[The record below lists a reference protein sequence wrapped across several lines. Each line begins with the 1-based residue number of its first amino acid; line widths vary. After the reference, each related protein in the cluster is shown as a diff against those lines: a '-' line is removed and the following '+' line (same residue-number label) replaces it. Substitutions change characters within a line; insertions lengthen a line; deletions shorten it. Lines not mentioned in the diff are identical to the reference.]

1 MNLRNTYGLLVG
13 ILLIVSCQSNQE
25 ISLPVI
31 RNTVDLTTLEWKLW
45 VDSAAVWKNDSLCLP
60 PVDLK
65 ELAVNPPSCGWDELF
80 NSKGIST
87 RIPATVE
94 QYYWNDDKDIKGTGG
109 DYSGVSWFTTT
120 LNVPDVLKDK
130 RVILNFESVRLR
142 AEVFVNE
149 KLAGYDCIGNTPFEV
164 DISDH
169 LKIGSNNRLA
179 IRITDP
185 SGNFDWGDYHLDR
198 WGSKYI
204 PPSHGLGG
212 ITGKLSMY
220 ATDSTYISDVFIKN
234 TPAITK
240 IDAEISLRSLNPDP
254 VKGRLVARI
263 YDADHKNCLLE
274 KELPVA
280 LSGPDKKFDL
290 ALNLPDASP
299 WSPDT
304 PTLYFL
310 DVEWLGNDGN
320 TDQWR
325 DRFGFRWFEIR
336 DNDGDRQLFLND
348 ERIFLTSAITWGFWP
363 SNGIFPANGMAE
375 KQVRMAKDLGLN
387 MLSFHRAI
395 GEPRTIEA
403 ADEMGLL
410 LYEEPGG
417 YRSPQH
423 NIWFWDLQGDSNSI
437 SREEIL
443 PAWEWRR
450 TKLLRMIKRD
460 RNHPS
465 LVIYCMQN
473 EILHDPD
480 EFNKR
485 DIYDAHQ
492 LDPTRIIVYSS
503 NAFEAPYMQGYN
515 GYCPET
521 PAEAK
526 MYMEPYDDKI
536 KFQGWWDEH
545 HAPGPGTYIDKKH
558 YSHPGYYYHNTHH
571 KGEIIFY
578 GEEGSIG
585 APSRLT
591 QIEKTILDNQYETG
605 WDGAHYIR
613 SSNALEGYLAGH
625 AFINKE
631 ISVDDYITSMGNVP
645 FYYQGRIIENCR
657 INNIVDGYVI
667 NGWESSKISNF
678 SGMVD
683 IYRNPKGDPALLA
696 HYNQPAY
703 VAVKL
708 RNKVLP
714 AGAGTMADVYAVNQ
728 ENITGAHQLVIRVSD
743 ERGLLAETEYEI
755 DLAGG
760 SQFGQL
766 LVDGMPINPRDKSYH
781 GYIHVNAVIR
791 NGQEKELTGSDEL
804 FVVGL
809 DPGKVSRGQVLDE
822 SGLILNFLK
831 NGNGLSL
838 YTGDK
843 PHGRYLVLGSTSK
856 PEIDVQ
862 VLSWIKEGNRLL
874 IVHDADKWMEA
885 FGEQGIISYNYRKDL
900 DSLWFGGH
908 FFVKEH
914 ELFSELPVNTAFNWE
929 YQVFSRYT
937 AERYGLILEG
947 EEAVVGA
954 ISKEDI
960 DIATSVGIIP
970 YGKGEIIFS
979 TLDILPNLN
988 SNEEAAAV
996 AQKVLL
1002 NYLEYVSN

>member
-1 MNLRNTYGLLVG
+1 LVG
-13 ILLIVSCQSNQE
+13 IITFASCQNNQE
-25 ISLPVI
+25 ITLPTI
-31 RNTVDLTTLEWKLW
+31 RNTVDLTELEWKLW
-45 VDSAAVWKNDSLCLP
+45 LDSAALWQNDSLCLS
-60 PVDLK
+60 PVDLM
-65 ELAVNPPSCGWDELF
+65 ELPVNPPSCGWDELYG
-80 NSKGIST
+80 SKGIDME
-87 RIPATVE
+87 IPATVE
-94 QYYWNDDKDIKGTGG
+94 QYYWNDEKDNNGTGG
-109 DYSGVSWFTTT
+109 DYKGVSWFTTSM
-120 LNVPDVLKDK
+120 NVPYGLKGK
-130 RVILNFESVRLR
+130 RVILDFESVRLR

-149 KLAGYDCIGNTPFEV
+149 QLAGYDCIGNTPFQV
-164 DISDH
+164 DITNH
-169 LKIGSNNRLA
+169 LEYGAKNRLS

-204 PPSHGLGG
+204 PPSHGFGG
-212 ITGKLSMY
+212 ITGKICMF
-220 ATDSTYISDVFIKN
+220 ATDSTFISNVFIKN
-234 TPAITK
+234 TPSITK
-240 IDAEISLRSLNPDP
+240 IDAEISLHNLDP
-254 VKGRLVARI
+254 EPANGKLVARVF
-263 YDADHKNCLLE
+263 DADHQNCLLV
-274 KELPVA
+274 KELDVV
-280 LSGPDKKFDL
+280 LSGTDGIYDL

-299 WSPDT
+299 WSPDA
-304 PTLYFL
+304 PFLYYL
-310 DVEWLGNDGN
+310 DVEWKGNDGSA
-320 TDQWR
+320 DQWR

-336 DNDGDRQLFLND
+336 ENDGDRQLYLND
-348 ERIFLTSAITWGFWP
+348 QRIFLTSAITWGFWP
-363 SNGIFPANGMAE
+363 SNGIFPSKCMAE
-375 KQVRMAKDLGLN
+375 KQVSMAKDLGLN
-387 MLSFHRAI
+387 MLNFHRAI

-423 NIWFWDLQGDSNSI
+423 NIWFWDLHGDSNSI
-437 SREEIL
+437 SREDISL
-443 PAWEWRR
+443 AWEWRR
-450 TKLLRMIKRD
+450 AKLMRMIKRD

-465 LVIYCMQN
+465 MVIYCMQN

-485 DIYDAHQ
+485 DIRDAHRM
-492 LDPTRIIVYSS
+492 DPTRIIVYSS

-526 MYMEPYDDKI
+526 MYMEPYDDEI

-545 HAPGPGTYIDKKH
+545 NAPGPGTYIDKKH
-558 YSHPGYYYHNTHH
+558 YSHPGYYYHNTDH
-571 KGEIIFY
+571 KSEIIFY

-585 APSRLT
+585 GPSRLT
-591 QIEKTILDNQYETG
+591 LIKQTILENNLEKG
-605 WDGAHYIR
+605 WDGTHYIR
-613 SSNALEGYLAGH
+613 SSDALEEYLNGH
-625 AFINKE
+625 AFTNKN
-631 ISVDDYITSMGNVP
+631 ITIDDYITSMGNVP

-657 INNIVDGYVI
+657 INNNVDGYVI

-714 AGAGTMADVYAVNQ
+714 GGAGTMADIYAVNQ
-728 ENITGAHQLVIRVSD
+728 KNIAGAHSLIIRVND
-743 ERGLLAETEYEI
+743 ETGLLAEKQYDI

-760 SQFGQL
+760 NQFGQL

-781 GYIHVNAVIR
+781 GYIHVKAVIS
-791 NGQEKELTGSDEL
+791 NENEEILAGSDEL

-809 DPGKVSRGQVLDE
+809 DPGKIKRGQVLDE
-822 SGLILNFLK
+822 SGLILNHMK
-831 NGNGLSL
+831 NSNRLSP
-838 YTGDK
+838 YTSGK
-843 PHGRYLVLGSTSK
+843 PYGRYLILGSTTK
-856 PEIDVQ
+856 PKIDVQ
-862 VLSWIKEGNRLL
+862 VMNWIKEGNKLL

-885 FGEQGIISYNYRKDL
+885 FGEQGIISYQYRKDL

-908 FFVKEH
+908 FFVREH
-914 ELFSELPVNTAFNWE
+914 ELFKDLPVNTAFNWE

-947 EEAVVGA
+947 AEAVVGA

-960 DIATSVGIIP
+960 DIATAVGIIP
-970 YGKGEIIFS
+970 YGNGEIIFS
-979 TLDILPNLN
+979 TLDILPILN

-996 AQKVLL
+996 ARKVLI
-1002 NYLEYVSN
+1002 NYLEYASN